1 MSTSRNLVTC
11 VVAGFLYLPALLQ
24 VRKRHLSSTHGHFTA
39 PTPPSQAQGCDT
51 VLYAQSERAYLDR
64 RFAKKRGWGSS
75 TPGMDWWDSGGGY
88 LYLVLSL
95 DRQLQLFHNHQ
106 NFINHIIKGCQLWK
120 VTLRHVGWGWNNW
133 VNWIITIT
141 IHRHIIFHNFHKVYH
156 VLLNKHQQITF

>member
-24 VRKRHLSSTHGHFTA
+24 VQKRHLSSTHGHFIVPAHLHRRRVVILYCTHR
-39 PTPPSQAQGCDT
+39 AQRIRE
-51 VLYAQSERAYLDR
+51 QESERTYLDR

-106 NFINHIIKGCQLWK
+106 NFINHIIKGCQL
-120 VTLRHVGWGWNNW
+120 
-133 VNWIITIT
+133 
-141 IHRHIIFHNFHKVYH
+141 
-156 VLLNKHQQITF
+156 